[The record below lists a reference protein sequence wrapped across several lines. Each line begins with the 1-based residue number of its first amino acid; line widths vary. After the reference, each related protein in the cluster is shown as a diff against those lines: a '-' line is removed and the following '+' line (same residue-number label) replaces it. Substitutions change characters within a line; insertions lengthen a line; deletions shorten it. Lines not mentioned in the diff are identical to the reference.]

1 MSSRTHC
8 SPARRRAG
16 ILSAPLTLALAA
28 IVMGALLVA
37 VSVVPSAAQGRS
49 GLRRERPIEGELLV
63 KYRPGVVGEARAEA
77 RAALG
82 NGTRRLRTFE
92 FIRAEHVKLPPGL
105 SNEEAMARL
114 RRHPNVEH
122 VEPNFE
128 IRLDEIPND
137 PRFPELYGMRNT
149 GQTGGTAGADI
160 RATNAWDLFTGDPN
174 LLLGVIDTG
183 IDYNHPDLAANVW
196 TNAVEAAGTTGV
208 DDDGNGY
215 VDDIHGYDFVNNDGD
230 PMDDNGHGSHC
241 AGTIGGVG
249 DNGVGVTGVNW
260 NVKMAGIKF
269 LSAGGSGSTAG
280 AIAGVEYAIAIGC
293 RLTSNSW
300 GGGGFSQELLDA
312 INAAGAAGQLFIAA
326 AGNSSSNTDTSPHY
340 PSSYDSPYI
349 IAVAATDHN
358 DGLASFSSY
367 GPTTVDLGAPG
378 DDILSCQPG
387 GGYQLLSGTSMATP
401 HVAGAAAL
409 AWGRFPNASNLQI
422 KQLLLLRADPIPSL
436 TGRCVTGARLNVFMA
451 IADPDSIPPGQV
463 TDLGTTDPGSTT
475 MGLTWTATGDD
486 GGTGTA
492 SRYDIR
498 WSTSPIPDEAAF
510 LAANAIEGPDPQAAG
525 ATETAEVPGLTFN
538 TGYYFALRALDEFGN
553 AGPISNVATGTTLG
567 EPQIAIT
574 PGSLTETLL
583 TGATADQVLSI
594 ANVGQGR
601 LDWTAPTPQLV
612 LESGIVPGIEV
623 ERLPA
628 IPEMT
633 IAKGGV
639 DPRPGIL
646 GSGGPDAFGY
656 RWIDSDEPGGP
667 SFGWVDITG
676 VGTQLTTTGDDA
688 ISAPQ
693 AIGFSFPFY
702 GNAFASV
709 RVCTNGF
716 LTFTDSGTPYSNG
729 ALPTTGGA
737 QNMVAPFW
745 DDLDFGATPR
755 IWVHND
761 GTRYIVSWVG
771 APHYQTGGPYSF
783 QLLLYPSGEIRYQ
796 YQTMN
801 SPTNSAT
808 VGIQNGTETVGLNV
822 AYNTTYVHDGL
833 AVQIVPLRQ
842 WMTVSPASGRV
853 PAGQSQNL
861 TVHFDA
867 TGLNGGVYDGNVLV
881 LSNDPDD
888 SPESVPAELT
898 VIGAPNVVATPD
910 TTQYGTQYE
919 DGTYNRT
926 LVVANN
932 GTDALTVTNIT
943 VGGSGTAG
951 LVPSPTAFVLAP
963 GGSQNVTLAWTP
975 PSPVVMDATLTIASD
990 DPDSPNLVKRALGEA
1005 VVAPS
1010 FSVDPRSFEE
1020 TLNTNTAVSRT
1031 MRIENHGGSNLAYTL
1046 ETLTLLGAGTVGSDA
1061 RSLPPSGDDAATK
1074 NVHVEKGAPDVES
1087 GPAPLAAGGPDAFGY
1102 RWADSTEPGGPVFTW
1117 VDISGT
1123 GTAIPFSGDDQNM
1136 GPYPIGFSF
1145 PFYGTTFTTFR
1156 ACTNG
1161 WISFTASNT
1170 TFSNTTLPNA
1180 GSGVPENLLAA
1191 FWDDLTFSSL
1201 GDAYYQYDG
1210 TKLIVQYQA
1219 VPRLGQ
1225 TAPNTFQIHLYPDG
1239 RIFYQYLSIGTTT
1252 LNSHTIGIQNAA
1264 RNDGLQVVY
1273 NNAGFIANGKAV
1285 RFTPPARWLTATPA
1299 SGNVPPG
1306 GFVDV
1311 TVGMNAAGLYGGD
1324 YAGMVRIHSN
1334 DPVVP
1339 EYDVDCLLHVVGV
1352 PDILATPDPVDFG
1365 PVFIGYPQIRQV
1377 SIQNAGTD
1385 ALVVDEVTS
1394 SNPAYS
1400 VDQTNFSIP
1409 PLGSA
1414 IVNVSFSPAAASSYP
1429 ATLTIK
1435 SNDPD
1440 TQFEV
1445 LALSGSGLVAPDVAA
1460 SAAELEYHLSPG
1472 TQGAQPLVLSNG
1484 GGSALDWTFGASVSA
1499 AAFPHYAA
1507 LDLKK
1512 GEIDPREGIA
1522 ASGGPD
1528 AFGYKWKDSDEP
1540 GGPAFSWID
1549 ITGTGTQ
1556 LGGMAADDRT
1566 KVGVPLGFNM
1576 NFYGT
1581 SHSTVNICTN
1591 GWLSFTELDSAYTN
1605 QALPSAG
1612 TRVPKSLVAPFWD
1625 DMDLRTT
1632 GSIWTH
1638 TDGSRFVVSWVAVPH
1653 YTTGGPAG
1661 GPYTFQAILHPN
1673 GKIVYQYLTMTPP
1686 KNSATVGIQNETRD
1700 IGLMSTFNTD
1710 YVHDGLAV
1718 QYSRT
1723 PDWLSVTPETGSIP
1737 AGGQAVVSVE
1747 YDASE
1752 LPYGEYAGNLRL
1764 SSNDPDEG
1772 VVDLPVTLFVDDLV
1786 DVDPIA
1792 PASYGLRMAGAN
1804 PARQAATISLAL
1816 PVAGVAE
1823 VLVYDVR
1830 GAKVRTV
1837 VAGTLEAG
1845 THSIR
1850 WDGRSDSG
1858 RAVAAGKYYVSARTQ
1873 GGTFRTDV
1881 VLLQ

>member
-1 MSSRTHC
+1 MSSRTPS
-8 SPARRRAG
+8 SPARTRAG
-16 ILSAPLTLALAA
+16 NRLAPLALALAA
-28 IVMGALLVA
+28 LGAGLGLLA
-37 VSVVPSAAQGRS
+37 LDPASVAAQDRS
-49 GLRRERPIEGELLV
+49 ELRAGRPIEGEILV
-63 KYRPGVVGEARAEA
+63 KYRPGVVGQARTEV
-77 RAALG
+77 RGTLG

-92 FIRAEHVKLPPGL
+92 FIRSEHLKLPPGL
-105 SNEEAMARL
+105 SNEQALARL
-114 RRHPNVEH
+114 ARNPNVEH
-122 VEPNFE
+122 AESNLE

-137 PRFPELYGMRNT
+137 PRFPELYAMRNT

-174 LLLGVIDTG
+174 LLVGVIDTG
-183 IDYNHPDLAANVW
+183 IDYNHPDLAANAW
-196 TNAVEAAGTTGV
+196 TNALEAAGTPGV

-249 DNGVGVTGVNW
+249 NNAIGVTGVNW

-280 AIAGVEYAIAIGC
+280 AIASVEYAIAIGA

-326 AGNSSSNTDTSPHY
+326 AGNSSANTDTSPHY
-340 PSSYDSPYI
+340 PSSYDTPYI

-358 DGLASFSSY
+358 DGLAGFSNF
-367 GPTTVDLGAPG
+367 GATTVDLGAPG
-378 DDILSCQPG
+378 DDILSCEPG
-387 GGYQLLSGTSMATP
+387 GGYRLLSGTSMATP

-422 KQLLLLRADPIPSL
+422 KQLILLKADPIPAL
-436 TGRCVTGARLNVFMA
+436 AGRCVTGARLNVFLS
-451 IADPDSIPPGQV
+451 IADPDSTPPGQV
-463 TDLGTTDPGSTT
+463 TDLATTDPGSTT

-498 WSTSPIPDEAAF
+498 WSTAPIPDSVAF
-510 LAANAIEGPDPQAAG
+510 YAANAVEGPDPQAAG
-525 ATETAEVPGLTFN
+525 ATETAEVAGLTFN
-538 TGYYFALRALDEFGN
+538 TFYHFALRALDEFGN

-567 EPQIAIT
+567 EPQIAVA
-574 PGSLTETLL
+574 PASLDQTLL
-583 TGATADQVLSI
+583 TGATADQLLSI
-594 ANVGQGR
+594 SNVGQGR
-601 LDWTAPTPQLV
+601 LDWTAPTPQLI
-612 LESGIVPGIEV
+612 LESGIVPGLEI

-628 IPEMT
+628 TPEMT
-633 IAKGGV
+633 IPKGAD

-656 RWIDSDEPGGP
+656 RWVDSDEPGGP
-667 SFGWVDITG
+667 SFSWVDITG
-676 VGTQLTTTGDDA
+676 VGTLVTLTGDDA
-688 ISAPQ
+688 TSGPQ
-693 AIGFSFPFY
+693 NLGFAFPFY
-702 GNAFASV
+702 GNSFSSL

-716 LTFTDSGTPYSNG
+716 VSFTDAGTPYSNG
-729 ALPTTGGA
+729 ALPTTAGVP
-737 QNMVAPFW
+737 NMVAPFW
-745 DDLDFGATPR
+745 DDLDFGSTSR
-755 IWVHND
+755 VYVHND
-761 GTRYIVSWVG
+761 GSRYIVSWIG

-783 QLLLYPSGEIRYQ
+783 QILLYPSGEIRYQ
-796 YQTMN
+796 YLSMG

-808 VGIQNGTETVGLNV
+808 TGIQNQAENVGLTV
-822 AYNTTYVHDGL
+822 AYNTSYVHDNL

-842 WMTVSPASGRV
+842 WMTVAPSSGRI
-853 PAGQSQNL
+853 PAGQSQDL

-867 TGLNGGVYDGNVLV
+867 SGLNGGVYNGNVLV

-888 SPESVPAELT
+888 SPASVAAELT
-898 VIGAPNVVATPD
+898 VIGAPNIVATPD
-910 TTQYGTQYE
+910 TTQYGQQYE

-932 GTDALTVTNIT
+932 GTDVLNVAGIT
-943 VGGSGTAG
+943 VSGSGTTG
-951 LVPSPTAFVLAP
+951 LSALPSAFALAP
-963 GGSQNVTLAWTP
+963 GASQNVTLAWTP
-975 PSPVVMDATLTIASD
+975 PNPVTMDALITITSD
-990 DPDSPNLVKRALGEA
+990 DPDSPTLSKWALGEA

-1010 FSVDPRSFEE
+1010 FSVDPRLFEE
-1020 TLNTNTAVSRT
+1020 SLNTNSAVSRT
-1031 MRIENHGGSNLAYTL
+1031 MRIENGGGSDLNYSL
-1046 ETLTLLGAGTVGSDA
+1046 ETLTLSGAGTIGSEA
-1061 RSLPPSGDDAATK
+1061 RILKPVDGDEQNIPIA
-1074 NVHVEKGAPDVES
+1074 KGAADVQS
-1087 GPAPLAAGGPDAFGY
+1087 GPAPLASGGPDLFGY
-1102 RWADSTEPGGPVFTW
+1102 RWADSTEPGGPAFDW

-1123 GTAIPFSGDDQNM
+1123 GTAIPLNGDDQNL
-1136 GPYPIGFSF
+1136 GPFPIGFSF
-1145 PFYGTTFTTFR
+1145 PFYGTTFSDFR

-1161 WISFTASNT
+1161 WISFTSSQT
-1170 TFSNTTLPNA
+1170 TFTNTTLPNS
-1180 GSGVPENLLAA
+1180 GSAVPANLIAA
-1191 FWDDLTFSSL
+1191 FWDDLDFRTV

-1210 TKLIVQYQA
+1210 TRLIVQYQG
-1219 VPRLGQ
+1219 VPRLAESGV
-1225 TAPNTFQIHLYPDG
+1225 NTFQIQLYPDG
-1239 RIFYQYLSIGTTT
+1239 RILYQYLTMGATNRAT
-1252 LNSHTIGIQNAA
+1252 HTIGIQNAA
-1264 RNDGLQVVY
+1264 KDDGLQVVF
-1273 NNAGFIANGKAV
+1273 NNSGFIGDAKAV
-1285 RFTPPARWLTATPA
+1285 RFTPPARWLTATPP
-1299 SGNVPPG
+1299 SGTVPSG

-1311 TVGMNAAGLYGGD
+1311 TVGFNAAGLYGGD
-1324 YAGMVRIHSN
+1324 YNGIVRINSN

-1339 EYDVDCLLHVVGV
+1339 QYDVNCLLHVTGV

-1365 PVFIGYPQIRQV
+1365 PVFMGYPQIRQV
-1377 SIQNAGTD
+1377 SIENTGTD

-1394 SNPAYS
+1394 SDPAYS
-1400 VDQTNFSIP
+1400 ADQTNFIIP

-1414 IVNVSFSPAAASSYP
+1414 LVNVSFNPAAAQAYP

-1445 LALSGSGLVAPDVAA
+1445 LAMSGSGLVAPDVAA
-1460 SAAELEYHLSPG
+1460 SANDLEYHLSPTTQG
-1472 TQGAQPLVLSNG
+1472 TQSLVLSNG
-1484 GGSALDWTFGASVSA
+1484 GGSDLDWSFGASVNA
-1499 AAFPHYAA
+1499 AAFPQYDA

-1512 GEIDPREGIA
+1512 GELDPREGIDA
-1522 ASGGPD
+1522 AGGPD

-1556 LGGMAADDRT
+1556 LGGMTADDRT
-1566 KVGVPLGFNM
+1566 RVGVPLGFDM
-1576 NFYGT
+1576 SFYGNT
-1581 SHSTVNICTN
+1581 YSTVNICTN

-1632 GSIWTH
+1632 GAIWTH

-1653 YTTGGPAG
+1653 YTTGAPNG
-1661 GPYTFQAILHPN
+1661 GPYTFQAILHPG

-1710 YVHDGLAV
+1710 YVHDGMAV

-1723 PDWLSVTPETGSIP
+1723 PDWLAVTPETGSIP
-1737 AGGQAVVSVE
+1737 PGGQANVTVE
-1747 YDASE
+1747 YDATE
-1752 LPYGEYAGNLRL
+1752 LAYGQYEGNLRL

-1772 VVDLPVTLFVDDLV
+1772 LVDVPVTLYVDDLV
-1786 DVDPIA
+1786 DVDPIV
-1792 PASYGLRMAGAN
+1792 PRSYGLKMAGAN
-1804 PARQAATISLAL
+1804 PARTTATIALAL
-1816 PVAGVAE
+1816 PLAGVAE

-1837 VAGTLEAG
+1837 VAGPLEAG

-1850 WDGRSDSG
+1850 WDGLNDSG
-1858 RAVAAGKYYVSARTQ
+1858 RAVAAGKYYVSARTA
-1873 GGTFRTDV
+1873 GGTFRTDL
-1881 VLLQ
+1881 VLLK